1 MDKTN
6 RIVKICRRIEE
17 LEFLLALS
25 EGRTQTELDVWRDEL
40 TELELELEGIDV
52 KHNVQ

>member
-17 LEFLLALS
+17 LECLLTLS
-25 EGRTQTELDVWRDEL
+25 EGGHRQS
-40 TELELELEGIDV
+40 
-52 KHNVQ
+52 